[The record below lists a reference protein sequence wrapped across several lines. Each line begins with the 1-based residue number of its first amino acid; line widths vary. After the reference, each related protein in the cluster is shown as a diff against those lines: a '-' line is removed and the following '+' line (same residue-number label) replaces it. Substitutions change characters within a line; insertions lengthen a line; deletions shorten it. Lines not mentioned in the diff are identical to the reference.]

1 MPPYPFS
8 VYDARLDNLEEAN
21 LLVMMAA
28 SRRGAGMPAA
38 EPEGEPQPKNAGARP
53 PHTGPPV
60 IPPGYYG
67 AYYGD
72 RQAYAHVPLAS
83 DELTRQP
90 PRDDRGGTV
99 YYAYPLRS
107 AVTARPP
114 TTAGPPPPRPPP
126 DVTTAPPAVDTS
138 ARDAWV
144 ANSTT
149 SATVKASPSA
159 ANNFW
164 KATAPAPPP
173 GLSPSA
179 EVAPRAVTPP
189 PHDTTGPSAPPPQPK
204 APPPD
209 DDYNEARAA
218 ERKERAALGLG
229 KAAPV
234 GLIPPPPDRP
244 VPVPKLP
251 PATYTD
257 QLAAPVELE
266 YYALV
271 EPPYNTNRMLRL
283 HRDSGNG
290 CPMHPQCALYHDFA
304 IRNDCHRYMRGTTC
318 RMDCRYI
325 HDSLPWGVWMSPQQD
340 LRMADQ
346 GAYRPDCRGPPP
358 PGTAYYMR
366 YNAEPPAHWPP
377 VPPPTPPINL
387 APLRPQAYPEP
398 LTGNYLSEGLKR
410 YYRGIIA
417 GLTTRQA
424 KLGLLQHL
432 RQRWHTDR
440 VAAYSVDNDLTE
452 HYNAVSQWANDLYA
466 DLLAFSATAYSYCC
480 ICFTRPPTTMSAAL
494 AAGGGGSAPPAAGG
508 GTTGQTHTAE
518 SDLRHRSTPPAD
530 DCPVDYKPSLD
541 KMDVALRLIL
551 AECHVPWLLQ
561 HLLAEAE
568 MVTTADL
575 SQAYTKELLHSN
587 YKTDFGLH
595 DVTVW
600 TGLPAPPLR
609 DQGSSKFVMK
619 VYKSIQQNDIGD
631 FYNNQIISENPD
643 STDKTFKTRRRDN
656 YVDGHSKDAD
666 EESRQDPHD
675 YESWER
681 QMTIWR
687 NTLLMCIWSNPQ
699 EIRLQIT
706 KAELDEF
713 YDYLLGDDIYKRK
726 PQPSL
731 KTMMISER
739 RAWRKIREHLH
750 KGTTLAAA
758 LKLMMN
764 DFLFWTREVREYLR
778 APTTG
783 PKGGPK
789 DGQWPKGT
797 PKGGYPTG
805 GPKGG
810 APKGYPKLPKHPY
823 AYPQGN
829 PPKGKGKGK
838 GQQPKGTP
846 GKTGPAQWAAVVG
859 SAQSGTLPA
868 TALTVRDSARYRAA
882 LQEPEG
888 ETTDNDFKLP
898 ESYIILILYA
908 GKDDQGST
916 AAAIQQEAPH
926 LSQYVVEIDIVRD
939 KLRQNMLDDQP
950 YKQLLQA
957 AKQGRLL
964 AILGGPN
971 CRTLSVRLL
980 HDQADGSPGKPLRGR
995 GMDEIWGL
1003 PDNTPEEQ
1011 SKVDSDSIL
1020 LLRMLHLANVAR
1032 FHNKSTLVFPLEH
1045 PADPALHSQH
1055 PGAENCAT
1063 IWGTTTLLAFG
1074 HEHRLFGTTFA
1085 QCMVGNM
1092 VNKMTKL
1099 LHNIPLLRQLDS
1111 LACNHTTHKKVH
1123 DTKQLARWGWQLNI
1137 LIAQGVKAH
1146 LKFLRNY
1153 DHTQILTD
1161 RPHDITTGCLPQQNE
1176 MIIQIGHKQRPL
1188 RDGGGKPSPGRL
1200 PPNKRPA
1207 SKLQHLGA
1215 ALAAYVMTQP
1225 AQSEAHLLQHG
1236 SISDCP
1242 FTNEQITE
1250 ARNIMNN
1257 STTHQL
1263 DNPSLIRTGQ
1273 PFTLPLL
1280 SCLAFTAGDADW
1292 EFPLQA
1298 ADALPLGVT
1307 DVLPRTPGIWPTTFE
1322 MNEYNEDC
1330 EQPEP
1335 PSDVPNYPSAAEHE
1349 DRIEAT
1355 YIEERALD
1363 HTTVAPSHDYATAV
1377 KTKFPAAHSLR
1388 TIHDATVN
1396 SVNLWIQRHQ
1406 PERTT
1411 APGLFD
1417 LLYAI
1422 YYLHHMDTTKHTIL
1436 KTDVTKAHGR
1446 MLIKQQDW
1454 RYMVAMIKDM
1464 YWINTVGT
1472 YGVASAQYHWGS
1484 MAALILRLL
1493 YYTFPQIALAFVYV
1507 DDYLIILPED
1517 ADHKLPLTILLFLT
1531 ALGLPLSW
1539 KKTGIG
1545 ISNTWL
1551 GYQPLWGWMKV
1562 ITTSGRPSALL
1573 RLLATTM
1580 LYLIEQPAT
1589 TINPT
1594 PDFHILHGATDAG
1607 ANGHEA
1613 AIGGWFTTHKT
1624 PTKDQIFWT
1633 DHKISSPLYGTLV
1646 LQQLITH
1653 TTSSSSSAI
1662 SVKVRTDNKENVY
1675 NVLNYKAK

>member
-1 MPPYPFS
+1 M
-8 VYDARLDNLEEAN
+8 
-21 LLVMMAA
+21 
-28 SRRGAGMPAA
+28 
-38 EPEGEPQPKNAGARP
+38 
-53 PHTGPPV
+53 
-60 IPPGYYG
+60 
-67 AYYGD
+67 
-72 RQAYAHVPLAS
+72 
-83 DELTRQP
+83 
-90 PRDDRGGTV
+90 
-99 YYAYPLRS
+99 
-107 AVTARPP
+107 
-114 TTAGPPPPRPPP
+114 
-126 DVTTAPPAVDTS
+126 
-138 ARDAWV
+138 
-144 ANSTT
+144 
-149 SATVKASPSA
+149 SATL
-159 ANNFW
+159 
-164 KATAPAPPP
+164 AT
-173 GLSPSA
+173 
-179 EVAPRAVTPP
+179 
-189 PHDTTGPSAPPPQPK
+189 
-204 APPPD
+204 
-209 DDYNEARAA
+209 
-218 ERKERAALGLG
+218 
-229 KAAPV
+229 
-234 GLIPPPPDRP
+234 
-244 VPVPKLP
+244 
-251 PATYTD
+251 
-257 QLAAPVELE
+257 
-266 YYALV
+266 
-271 EPPYNTNRMLRL
+271 
-283 HRDSGNG
+283 
-290 CPMHPQCALYHDFA
+290 
-304 IRNDCHRYMRGTTC
+304 
-318 RMDCRYI
+318 
-325 HDSLPWGVWMSPQQD
+325 
-340 LRMADQ
+340 
-346 GAYRPDCRGPPP
+346 
-358 PGTAYYMR
+358 
-366 YNAEPPAHWPP
+366 
-377 VPPPTPPINL
+377 
-387 APLRPQAYPEP
+387 
-398 LTGNYLSEGLKR
+398 
-410 YYRGIIA
+410 
-417 GLTTRQA
+417 
-424 KLGLLQHL
+424 
-432 RQRWHTDR
+432 
-440 VAAYSVDNDLTE
+440 
-452 HYNAVSQWANDLYA
+452 
-466 DLLAFSATAYSYCC
+466 
-480 ICFTRPPTTMSAAL
+480 
-494 AAGGGGSAPPAAGG
+494 GGGSSAPPAEGG

-518 SDLRHRSTPPAD
+518 SDLRHRSTPPAEN
-530 DCPVDYKPSLD
+530 CPVGYKPSLD
-541 KMDVALRLIL
+541 KMDVGLRLIL
-551 AECHVPWLLQ
+551 AECRVPWLLQ

-568 MVTTADL
+568 IVTTADL
-575 SQAYTKELLHSN
+575 SQACTKELLHSN
-587 YKTDFGLH
+587 YKADFGLH
-595 DVTVW
+595 DVYNYPTISE
-600 TGLPAPPLR
+600 TRSIGRLQSALKR
-609 DQGSSKFVMK
+609 SDEEQGERSKRRQSELDVINETSNSERHNMET

-631 FYNNQIISENPD
+631 FCNNQIISKNPD
-643 STDKTFKTRRRDN
+643 SADKTYKTRRRDN
-656 YVDGHSKDAD
+656 SASVNSKDAD
-666 EESRQDPHD
+666 EESRQDPRD

-687 NTLLMCIWSNPQ
+687 STLLMCIWSNPQ

-739 RAWRKIREHLH
+739 KAWRKIREHLH

-764 DFLFWTREVREYLR
+764 DFLFWTREVYEYLR

-789 DGQWPKGT
+789 GGQWPKGA
-797 PKGGYPTG
+797 PNGGYPTG

-810 APKGYPKLPKHPY
+810 TPKGYPRLPTHPY
-823 AYPQGN
+823 AHPRGPCQQQPQQHAAPYNTPQQHTPQQPAPQHHAPQPPNAGKL
-829 PPKGKGKGK
+829 PKGKGKGK

-846 GKTGPAQWAAVVG
+846 GKTGPSQWAAVD
-859 SAQSGTLPA
+859 ASGTA
-868 TALTVRDSARYRAA
+868 FCKNYHIRDNCPGGCSLSHICPIIKQGWMCPEMYRAA
-882 LQEPEG
+882 LQEPEA
-888 ETTDNDFKLP
+888 EPTDNDFKLP
-898 ESYIILILYA
+898 DNYIILILYA

-926 LSQYVVEIDIVRD
+926 LSQYVVEIDIMRD
-939 KLRQNMLDDQP
+939 KQRQNMLNDQP

-1003 PDNTPEEQ
+1003 PHNTPEEQ

-1032 FHNKSTLVFPLEH
+1032 FYNKSSLLFLLEH
-1045 PADPALHSQH
+1045 PADPALHSPH
-1055 PGAENCAT
+1055 PGASNCAT
-1063 IWGTTTLLAFG
+1063 IWGTATLLAFG
-1074 HEHRLFGTTFA
+1074 HEHRLFGSTFA

-1092 VNKMTKL
+1092 VNKITKL
-1099 LHNIPLLRQLDS
+1099 LHNIPLLRQLDN
-1111 LACNHTTHKKVH
+1111 LTCNHTTHKKVH
-1123 DTKQLARWGWQLNI
+1123 DTKQLARWGWHLNV
-1137 LIAQGVKAH
+1137 LIAQGVKAR

-1161 RPHDITTGCLPQQNE
+1161 RPHDITTGGLPQQNE
-1176 MIIQIGHKQRPL
+1176 MIIQIGHKQRPP

-1225 AQSEAHLLQHG
+1225 TQSEAHLLQHG

-1242 FTNEQITE
+1242 FTDEQITE

-1263 DNPSLIRTGQ
+1263 DNPSQITTGQ

-1280 SCLAFTAGDADW
+1280 SSLELTAGDPDW
-1292 EFPLQA
+1292 EFPLHA
-1298 ADALPLGVT
+1298 SDALPLGVT
-1307 DVLPRTPGIWPTTFE
+1307 DVLPRTPGIWPTTLE

-1355 YIEERALD
+1355 YIEERGLD
-1363 HTTVAPSHDYATAV
+1363 MTSGPHDRRTVARLCNCREDQISCGALSGKLEGRYLE
-1377 KTKFPAAHSLR
+1377 KLR
-1388 TIHDATVN
+1388 TIHDAAVN
-1396 SVNLWIQRHQ
+1396 SVNLWIQRNQ
-1406 PERTT
+1406 PERTA

-1422 YYLHHMDTTKHTIL
+1422 YYLRHMDTTRHTIL
-1436 KTDVTKAHGR
+1436 KTDVTKAHRR

-1464 YWINTVGT
+1464 YWINEVGT
-1472 YGVASAQYHWGS
+1472 YGVASAQYRWGR

-1493 YYTFPQIALAFVYV
+1493 YYTFPQIAWAFVYV
-1507 DDYLIILPED
+1507 GDYLIILPED
-1517 ADHKLPLTILLFLT
+1517 ADHKLPLRILLFLT

-1551 GYQPLWGWMKV
+1551 GYQVNITNRTAHLTPTKHITITAILRKLAEGKPHSHKEIESLVGRLLWTTYICPTLRPFLQPLWGWMKV

-1607 ANGHEA
+1607 ANSHEA
-1613 AIGGWFTTHKT
+1613 TIGGWFTTHTT
-1624 PTKDQIFWT
+1624 PSKDQVFWFST
-1633 DHKISSPLYGTLV
+1633 PITKSAHPWAYHKDNNPQRAIAAIELYGTLV

-1653 TTSSSSSAI
+1653 TTASSSSAI
-1662 SVKVRTDNKENVY
+1662 TVKVRTDNKGNVY
-1675 NVLNYKAK
+1675 NVLNYKAKQWPNYAILMELVIKEDGFVKGLWAPGIVASVVRDICNGGIRMGLYPAAVRAVHAQVPWGEKQQAAPNFATRVLAGLLTGFSGALIGNPTDVIKVRLQAEAGTVANGVYITGLYKGQAPSPTTFSCLAELVSSGGWFRGVGANCARAALVTSGQMSAYDQTKRILEKQSATGPFQYEGVRIMTASFVSGVTAATVAAPVDLVRSRIMDDRQRPGQTAAYKNALDCAWRTVKAEGPFALWKGWVPSYLRLGPHFMVSLPLLEVLRTQVFGLGTM